1 MIPAE
6 LKYHTDHEWIRVEG
20 KTAVLGITDYAQ
32 EALGDVVFLELPALG
47 SIVKAGQ
54 EIGEV
59 ESTKTTS
66 AIYTPVSGKI
76 IVGSSSTEPGSNS
89 WPRAGRSCSSRPA
102 GWPPRRSRRARRR
115 GRVAAG
121 PRAGGGD
128 TTNWSS
134 DVLC

>member
-76 IVGSSSTEPGSNS
+76 IGVNEVLKDKPELINKEAYGQGWIARIEMSNVNEVQQMMDAKQYEAYLKEES
-89 WPRAGRSCSSRPA
+89 P
-102 GWPPRRSRRARRR
+102 
-115 GRVAAG
+115 
-121 PRAGGGD
+121 
-128 TTNWSS
+128 
-134 DVLC
+134 

>member
-6 LKYHTDHEWIRVEG
+6 LKYHTEHEWIRVEG

-76 IVGSSSTEPGSNS
+76 IGVNEALKDKPELINKDPYGQGWIARIEMSNVS
-89 WPRAGRSCSSRPA
+89 EVQQMMDAKQYEAYLKEESP
-102 GWPPRRSRRARRR
+102 
-115 GRVAAG
+115 
-121 PRAGGGD
+121 
-128 TTNWSS
+128 
-134 DVLC
+134 

>member
-6 LKYHTDHEWIRVEG
+6 LKYHTDHEWIRIEG
-20 KTAVLGITDYAQ
+20 KTAILGITDYAQ
-32 EALGDVVFLELPALG
+32 EALGDVVFLELPTLG

-76 IVGSSSTEPGSNS
+76 IGVNEVLKGKPELINKEPYGQGWIARIEMSN
-89 WPRAGRSCSSRPA
+89 
-102 GWPPRRSRRARRR
+102 
-115 GRVAAG
+115 V
-121 PRAGGGD
+121 
-128 TTNWSS
+128 S
-134 DVLC
+134 DVQQMMDAKRYEAYLKEESP

>member
-6 LKYHTDHEWIRVEG
+6 LKYHTEHEWIRVEG
-20 KTAVLGITDYAQ
+20 KTSVLGITDFAQ
-32 EALGDVVFLELPALG
+32 EALGDVVFLELPVLG

-76 IVGSSSTEPGSNS
+76 VGVNEALKDKPELINKEPYGHGWITRIEMSNANEVQELMDAKQYEAFLKEES
-89 WPRAGRSCSSRPA
+89 P
-102 GWPPRRSRRARRR
+102 
-115 GRVAAG
+115 
-121 PRAGGGD
+121 
-128 TTNWSS
+128 
-134 DVLC
+134 

>member
-1 MIPAE
+1 MISAE

-76 IVGSSSTEPGSNS
+76 IGVNEVLKDKPELINKEAYGQGWIARIEMSNVNEVQQMMDAKQYEAYLKEES
-89 WPRAGRSCSSRPA
+89 P
-102 GWPPRRSRRARRR
+102 
-115 GRVAAG
+115 
-121 PRAGGGD
+121 
-128 TTNWSS
+128 
-134 DVLC
+134 

>member
-1 MIPAE
+1 MVPAD
-6 LKYHTDHEWIRVEG
+6 LKSHTEHEWIRIEG

-32 EALGDVVFLELPALG
+32 EALGDVVFLELPAMG

-76 IVGSSSTEPGSNS
+76 VAINEILKDKPELINKEPYGHGWIAKVELSSTKEVENLMDAKQYESFLKEESP
-89 WPRAGRSCSSRPA
+89 
-102 GWPPRRSRRARRR
+102 
-115 GRVAAG
+115 
-121 PRAGGGD
+121 
-128 TTNWSS
+128 
-134 DVLC
+134 

>member
-6 LKYHTDHEWIRVEG
+6 LKYHTEHEWIRVEG

-32 EALGDVVFLELPALG
+32 DALGDVVFLELPATG
-47 SIVKAGQ
+47 SIVKSGE

-76 IVGSSSTEPGSNS
+76 VGVNDALKDKPELINKEPYGN
-89 WPRAGRSCSSRPA
+89 
-102 GWPPRRSRRARRR
+102 GWIARIEMNDIKEAQQLMDARQYE
-115 GRVAAG
+115 AFLKKE
-121 PRAGGGD
+121 
-128 TTNWSS
+128 SK
-134 DVLC
+134 

>member
-6 LKYHTDHEWIRVEG
+6 LKYHSEHEWIRVDG

-32 EALGDVVFLELPALG
+32 EALGDVVFLELPPPG
-47 SIVKAGQ
+47 GTVTAGQ

-76 IVGSSSTEPGSNS
+76 IEINEVLKDKPELVNKEPYGQGWIARIEMSSPSEIQQMMD
-89 WPRAGRSCSSRPA
+89 AKQYEA
-102 GWPPRRSRRARRR
+102 YLKE
-115 GRVAAG
+115 
-121 PRAGGGD
+121 D
-128 TTNWSS
+128 
-134 DVLC
+134 LM

>member
-6 LKYHTDHEWIRVEG
+6 LKYHSEHEWIRVEG
-20 KTAVLGITDYAQ
+20 KAAVLGITDYAQ

-54 EIGEV
+54 EVGEV

-76 IVGSSSTEPGSNS
+76 IGVNEALKDKPELINKEPYGQGWIARIEMSNVS
-89 WPRAGRSCSSRPA
+89 EVQQMMDAKQYEAYLKEELP
-102 GWPPRRSRRARRR
+102 
-115 GRVAAG
+115 
-121 PRAGGGD
+121 
-128 TTNWSS
+128 
-134 DVLC
+134 

>member
-6 LKYHTDHEWIRVEG
+6 LKYHNEHEWIRIEG

-32 EALGDVVFLELPALG
+32 EALGDVVFLELPAMG

-54 EIGEV
+54 EVGEV

-76 IVGSSSTEPGSNS
+76 VAINEALKDKPELINKEPYGHGWIAKVELSN
-89 WPRAGRSCSSRPA
+89 
-102 GWPPRRSRRARRR
+102 
-115 GRVAAG
+115 
-121 PRAGGGD
+121 
-128 TTNWSS
+128 TNEVQDLMSAKEYEAFLKKES
-134 DVLC
+134 P

>member
-6 LKYHTDHEWIRVEG
+6 LKYHTEHEWIRVEG

-76 IVGSSSTEPGSNS
+76 IGVNEVLKDKPELINKEPYDQGWIARIEMSNVNEVQQMMDAKQYGAYLKEES
-89 WPRAGRSCSSRPA
+89 P
-102 GWPPRRSRRARRR
+102 
-115 GRVAAG
+115 
-121 PRAGGGD
+121 
-128 TTNWSS
+128 
-134 DVLC
+134 

>member
-6 LKYHTDHEWIRVEG
+6 LKYHTEHEWIRVEG

-59 ESTKTTS
+59 ESTKTTT

-76 IVGSSSTEPGSNS
+76 VGVNEALKDKPELINKEPYGQ
-89 WPRAGRSCSSRPA
+89 
-102 GWPPRRSRRARRR
+102 GWITRIEMSHMAEIQQMMDAKQYEAYLKEESP
-115 GRVAAG
+115 
-121 PRAGGGD
+121 
-128 TTNWSS
+128 
-134 DVLC
+134 

>member
-6 LKYHTDHEWIRVEG
+6 LRYHIEHEWIRVEG

-47 SIVKAGQ
+47 SIVTAGQ

-66 AIYTPVSGKI
+66 AIHTPVSGKI
-76 IVGSSSTEPGSNS
+76 IGVNEALKDKPELINNEPYGQGWIARIEMSNAS
-89 WPRAGRSCSSRPA
+89 EAQQMMDPKQYEAYLKEESP
-102 GWPPRRSRRARRR
+102 
-115 GRVAAG
+115 
-121 PRAGGGD
+121 
-128 TTNWSS
+128 
-134 DVLC
+134 

>member
-6 LKYHTDHEWIRVEG
+6 LKYHNEHEWIRIES

-76 IVGSSSTEPGSNS
+76 IGVNETLKDKPELINKEPYGQGWIARIEMSNVS
-89 WPRAGRSCSSRPA
+89 EVQQMMDAKQYEAYLKEESP
-102 GWPPRRSRRARRR
+102 
-115 GRVAAG
+115 
-121 PRAGGGD
+121 
-128 TTNWSS
+128 
-134 DVLC
+134 